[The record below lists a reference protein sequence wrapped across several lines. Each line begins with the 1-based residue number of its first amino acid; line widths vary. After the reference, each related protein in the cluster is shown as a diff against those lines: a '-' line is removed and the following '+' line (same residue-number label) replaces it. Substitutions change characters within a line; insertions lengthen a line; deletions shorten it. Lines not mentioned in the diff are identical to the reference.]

1 MSTGVAWF
9 VLFIAGLC
17 EVGWA
22 VGLKYTE
29 GFSRL
34 GPSLATLAAMALSVV
49 LLGWSLK
56 VLPLGTAYA
65 VWTGIG
71 AVGTAILG
79 IFLFGESR
87 ETLRFVSIGL
97 IVAGIVGLKLVT
109 PDSHQEQRRQAEKDE
124 KAARIG
130 QGGDHHR
137 TANGGIGTEFL
148 TQQRNADPRRGGKQQ
163 VEDHRC
169 RHHQP

>member
-1 MSTGVAWF
+1 MSTGFAWI

-34 GPSLATLAAMALSVV
+34 WPSVWTVALMVASVA

-79 IFLFGESR
+79 IYLFGESR
-87 ETLRFVSIGL
+87 EVARLL
-97 IVAGIVGLKLVT
+97 CMAMIVAGLVGLKLLT
-109 PDSHQEQRRQAEKDE
+109 PDVH
-124 KAARIG
+124 
-130 QGGDHHR
+130 
-137 TANGGIGTEFL
+137 
-148 TQQRNADPRRGGKQQ
+148 
-163 VEDHRC
+163 
-169 RHHQP
+169 